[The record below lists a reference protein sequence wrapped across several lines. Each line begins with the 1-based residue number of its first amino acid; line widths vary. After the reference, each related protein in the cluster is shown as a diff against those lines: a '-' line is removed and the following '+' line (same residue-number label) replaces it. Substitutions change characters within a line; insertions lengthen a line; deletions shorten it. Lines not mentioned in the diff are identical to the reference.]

1 MIMSWDLTTE
11 QKDKFLELMNNMG
24 AHTTYYMTATVKR
37 LNDCGIPAVEDIEND
52 CIRIGDKKIPLTT
65 PEWGDPGIYPPS
77 VLSVVI
83 EHFGYEI
90 TTTMNG
96 RGFAHKDTLQKL
108 AKLWGMKKQYL

>member
-1 MIMSWDLTTE
+1 MTWDLTTE

-24 AHTTYYMTATVKR
+24 AHTTYFMFAIVKR
-37 LNDCGIPAVEDIEND
+37 LKDCGIPAVEDIENE

-83 EHFGYEI
+83 EHYGYEI

-96 RGFAHKDTLQKL
+96 CGVAHKDTLQKL
-108 AKLWGMKKQYL
+108 AKLWGIKKEYL